1 MKLRTKVIL
10 FFGTFLIVITTTI
23 VLYAQYVVGD
33 VFKEQTTSNFRI
45 IAEQSE
51 SSYLSFLGSIRVR
64 ALDWTSDNTIRE
76 IAKAITKAPAE
87 SQVRVRLAKE
97 FATYV
102 SKKKMP
108 YDKTIFLTDLLDRD
122 GIIIASTRPE
132 RIGKNEKKEEVDN
145 YKVHN
150 FTNAINS
157 KFGEVFFGRIIL
169 KEEENPDPTMNATVR
184 LFDLGEGGEVEP
196 MDAVILIYF
205 ENTEQIAE
213 ALGSNTS
220 IYAGV
225 PERRGRLTSKAL
237 LESYQTSDIYLV
249 NSDRIMVTHSRTT
262 KENGMHQKVDTVP
275 VRECF
280 ENEKEVSDEYDNYQG
295 VRVLGSS
302 MCFKDDG
309 VVIIVEVNKDEI
321 YAPLSA
327 LIRSTIRGGFAVIV
341 LGIISTLLF
350 IRRPLTRIGNVV
362 ATAKRVE
369 EGDYDARVNVQSK
382 DELGYLGTSFNRM
395 IAAIRSSQKQL
406 QESKHKAEEEKAKD
420 EALLASLGEGMIA
433 TDNEGRIIKLNHAAE
448 KILNLRS
455 ADVIGG
461 KAIEVVEALDE
472 SGKEIPAEQRP
483 ISMVSAS
490 TATVSRKMSYHRK
503 DDGYFPVAVTV
514 TPVVIEGKVIGSIE
528 IFRDITKEKEIEKT
542 RTDLLSLAS
551 HQLRTPLSGTKWL
564 IETLKRGLHGPLT
577 AGQAEYIDEL
587 YKINER
593 MTSLV
598 HDMLGVLRLEGD
610 QSQIKKEIIS
620 TKDILATVFETL
632 RGAAES
638 RQINIRLPEATNFEM
653 NTDALILRNI
663 LESLVGNAITYSMPG
678 HEVTIGV
685 EQKEDSVVFLIKDSG
700 IGIPRDEQRQVFE
713 RFYRA
718 SNAKTFDTRGSGLG
732 LYIAAMLAKKIGAW
746 LSFESEEGKGST
758 FFIHLPQNTARV

>member
-1 MKLRTKVIL
+1 MKLRTKIIL
-10 FFGTFLIVITTTI
+10 FFGIFLLAITTTI

-33 VFKEQTTSNFRI
+33 VFKKQTTDNFRI

-51 SSYLSFLGSIRVR
+51 NSYLSFLGSMKVRV
-64 ALDWTSDNTIRE
+64 LDWTSDNTIRE
-76 IAKAITKAPAE
+76 ITKAMMNAPE
-87 SQVRVRLAKE
+87 GSPSRTRLAKE
-97 FATYV
+97 FTTYV

-108 YDKTIFLTDLLDRD
+108 YDKTIFLTDLLDKN

-132 RIGKNEKKEEVDN
+132 RIGENEKEEEVDGN
-145 YKVHN
+145 KAHN

-169 KEEENPDPTMNATVR
+169 KKEENPEPTMNATVR
-184 LFDLGEGGEVEP
+184 LFDLGEDGEVKP
-196 MDAVILIYF
+196 LDAVILIYF

-213 ALGSNTS
+213 ALGSGTS

-225 PERRGRLTSKAL
+225 PGRRGRITSKAL
-237 LESYQTSDIYLV
+237 LESYRTSDIYLV
-249 NSDRIMVTHSRTT
+249 NSDYTMVTHSRAE
-262 KENGMHQKVDTVP
+262 KESKLHQKVDTAP

-280 ENEKEVSDEYDNYQG
+280 ENDEEVSDEYDNYRG

-302 MCFKDDG
+302 MCFKEDG

-321 YAPLSA
+321 YAPLLA
-327 LIRSTIRGGFAVIV
+327 LIRNTAMGSSIVIIV
-341 LGIISTLLF
+341 GIFMIFLF
-350 IRRPLTRIGNVV
+350 MRKPLARINNVV
-362 ATAKRVE
+362 TVAKQVAEGNLDVRV
-369 EGDYDARVNVQSK
+369 DVQTK
-382 DELGYLGTSFNRM
+382 DELGYLAASFNKM
-395 IAAIRSSQKQL
+395 TAAIRSTQKQL
-406 QESKHKAEEEKAKD
+406 QASKHNIEEEKAKD

-433 TDNEGRIIKLNHAAE
+433 TDNEGKIINLNHAAE

-455 ADVIGG
+455 ADVIGK
-461 KAIEVVEALDE
+461 KAVEVVKALDE
-472 SGKEIPAEQRP
+472 SGKEIPEGQRP
-483 ISMVSAS
+483 ISMVPTS
-490 TATVSRKMSYHRK
+490 TATVSRTMSYRRK

-598 HDMLGVLRLEGD
+598 HDMLGVLRIEGD
-610 QSQIKKEIIS
+610 GAQTKKENIS
-620 TKDILATVFETL
+620 TKNILATVFETIH
-632 RGAAES
+632 GVAEDK
-638 RQINIRLPEATNFEM
+638 QMTIRLPENADFTM
-653 NTDALILRNI
+653 DTDPLILRNI
-663 LESLVGNAITYSMPG
+663 LESLVANAITYSESG
-678 HEVTIGV
+678 REVFVSV
-685 EQKEDSVVFLIKDSG
+685 EQKEDSVIFAIKDSG
-700 IGIPRDEQRQVFE
+700 IGIPRDEQRQIFE

-732 LYIAAMLAKKIGAW
+732 LYIAAMLAKKIGAR

-758 FFIHLPQNTARV
+758 FFVHVPHHSP